1 MKTIISLIVLFLVL
15 ITEVNLMYAGSGNR
29 TGTGGASQLQIP
41 VGVRGIA
48 LGEQG
53 VSTSM
58 GIEALYWNPA
68 GISRMSNSTEV
79 AFSHMNYIA
88 DIGVEYGAVASYVE
102 GIGVFAI
109 NIKSLSIGD
118 IPVTTT
124 LEPDGNGT
132 TYSPQFLTA
141 GLSYS
146 RQLSDRISVGLT
158 ANYITEA
165 MGNANANGLAFDIG
179 VLYDNLAD
187 LSGLSFGIVIKNLG
201 PQMKYAGSGLFVQAE
216 VTEFGRPPQYYNI
229 NTAGFDLPTS
239 FQLGFSYK
247 PQIDEVN
254 SLLAA
259 ASFQNNNFSDDE
271 YRLGLEYGYSNTFF
285 VRGGYTLAPQ
295 AMEDH
300 YIYGLTAGAG
310 IDYQFESIELKVDY
324 AFRDVK
330 FFNANH
336 IFSLGVGF

>member
-1 MKTIISLIVLFLVL
+1 MKTIIFFMALFLVL
-15 ITEVNLMYAGSGNR
+15 ILGANLMYAGAGNR

-48 LGEQG
+48 LGGQG
-53 VSTSM
+53 VSSST

-68 GISRMSNSTEV
+68 GISNMRSSTEV
-79 AFSHMNYIA
+79 TFSHMNHIA
-88 DIGVEYGAVASYVE
+88 DIGVEYGAVASKFE
-102 GIGVFAI
+102 GFGTIAI
-109 NIKSLSIGD
+109 NIKSLSVGD

-141 GLSYS
+141 GLSFS
-146 RQLSDRISVGLT
+146 RQLSDRVSVGLT
-158 ANYITEA
+158 ATYITEA
-165 MGNANANGLAFDIG
+165 MGNVNASGLAFDVG
-179 VLYDNLAD
+179 VLYDNLVD

-201 PQMKYAGSGLFVQAE
+201 PQMKYGGSALFVQAD
-216 VTEFGRPPQYYNI
+216 VAEFGRPPQYYNI
-229 NTAGFDLPTS
+229 NTAGFDLPTF

-247 PQIDEVN
+247 PQIGEMN
-254 SLLAA
+254 SLLTT

-271 YRLGLEYGYSNTFF
+271 YRFGLEYGYNNTFF
-285 VRGGYTLAPQ
+285 VRGGYSFAPQ
-295 AMEDH
+295 ALEDN

-310 IDYQFESIELKVDY
+310 INYQFEGVDLKVDY

-330 FFNANH
+330 YFEANH
-336 IFSLGVGF
+336 ILSIGVGF